1 MINLND
7 EQKKAV
13 IHFRGPCLVI
23 GTPGSGKTR
32 VITERICYLVQN
44 CKINPSNILVITF
57 TKAAA
62 IEMKKRY
69 NNIVGD
75 ISGKVQFGTFHAIF
89 FMILKV
95 AYNFTAANIIHE
107 STKRS
112 ILKEIV
118 SSIDIEI
125 HDENEFFED
134 LETRISLVKG
144 GMSNL
149 KDCCQINCTED
160 IFRKIYNSYQNEL
173 IKQRLIDFDD
183 MLVYCYE
190 LLSKRQDILNM
201 WQRQYPFILID
212 EFQDI
217 NCVQYEVIKLLAKPY
232 NNLFIVGD
240 DDQSIYGFRGAKP
253 DIMQQFLKDYK
264 DAKQYVLSINYR
276 CTASVVETS
285 SCLIKHNKNRLIK
298 KLTALK
304 KKKNPVHFKQFDNI
318 TEENNYICSKIL
330 EYNRQKIPYSEMA
343 VLFRTN
349 IQAQAIVSKF
359 VEYKIPFIM
368 KEHIPNIYEHWI
380 AKDILTYIKVAMGN
394 RDRASFLRIINKPKR
409 YVHRN
414 AFTQSYVNIEEL
426 KSFYKDK
433 LWMIEKIEQFQS
445 NLQFI
450 SGLKPFAAVNFIR
463 YGIGYDDYI
472 KEYAE
477 QRGLSVDSF
486 LAVLDKLQEEAKS
499 QKSFDKWFEYI
510 KLYSKELKEQ
520 AEKNK
525 AMLNGEEQDSD
536 FVSVLTM
543 HGAKGMEYTCVFIP
557 DVNEGI
563 IPYSKAVLD
572 DDIEEE
578 RRIFYVAMT
587 RAKEHLHISYVKKR
601 FNKELDV
608 SCFVQE
614 IINTKV

>member
-1 MINLND
+1 MVSLNN

-13 IHFRGPCLVI
+13 MHFRGPCLVI

-32 VITERICYLVQN
+32 VITERICYLVQHY
-44 CKINPSNILVITF
+44 KINPSNILVITF

-69 NNIVGD
+69 NNIVGE

-95 AYNFTAANIIHE
+95 AYNFTAANIISD

-112 ILKEIV
+112 ILREIV

-125 HDENEFFED
+125 HDENEFLDD
-134 LETRISLVKG
+134 LEVKISLIKG
-144 GMSNL
+144 GM
-149 KDCCQINCTED
+149 KDCTED
-160 IFRKIYNSYQNEL
+160 IIKKIYDKYQNEL
-173 IKQRLIDFDD
+173 MRQRLIDFDD

-190 LLSKRQDILNM
+190 LLSKREDILNM

-217 NCVQYEVIKLLAKPY
+217 NSIQYEVIKLLAKPF

-264 DAKQYVLSINYR
+264 DAKQYILSVNYR
-276 CTASVVETS
+276 CISSVVDAS
-285 SCLIKHNKNRLIK
+285 SHLIEHNKNRLIK
-298 KLTALK
+298 KLRAFK
-304 KKKNPVHFKQFDNI
+304 EKQSPVHFKQFDNT
-318 TEENNYICSKIL
+318 TEENNYICNKIL
-330 EYNRQKIPYSEMA
+330 EYNKQNILYREMA

-349 IQAQAIVSKF
+349 MQAQAIISKL
-359 VEYKIPFIM
+359 VEYKIPFIV
-368 KEHIPNIYEHWI
+368 KEYIANIYEHWI
-380 AKDILTYIKVAMGN
+380 AKDILAYIKIAIGN
-394 RDRASFLRIINKPKR
+394 RDRALFLRIINKPKR
-409 YVHRN
+409 YVHRS
-414 AFTQSYVNIEEL
+414 AFTKPYIDIEEL
-426 KSFYKDK
+426 KFFYKDK
-433 LWMIEKIEQFQS
+433 LWMIERIEQFQS
-445 NLQFI
+445 DLQFI

-463 YGIGYDDYI
+463 HSMGYNDYI
-472 KEYAE
+472 KEYAK
-477 QRGLSVDSF
+477 QRNISVDSF
-486 LAVLDKLQEEAKS
+486 MAVLDELQEEAKS

-510 KLYSKELKEQ
+510 KLYSEELKEQ
-520 AEKNK
+520 AGKNK
-525 AMLNGEEQDSD
+525 VMLNSEKQDSD

-543 HGAKGMEYTCVFIP
+543 HGVKGLEYTCVFIP
-557 DVNEGI
+557 DANEGI

-572 DDIEEE
+572 NDIEEE
-578 RRIFYVAMT
+578 RRLFYVAMT
-587 RAKEHLHISYVKKR
+587 RAKEHLYISYVKKR
-601 FNKELDV
+601 FNKETNM

-614 IINTKV
+614 IINTKI

>member
-1 MINLND
+1 MVSLNN

-13 IHFRGPCLVI
+13 MHFRGPCLVI

-32 VITERICYLVQN
+32 VITERICYLVQHH
-44 CKINPSNILVITF
+44 KINPSNILVITF

-69 NNIVGD
+69 NNIVGE

-95 AYNFTAANIIHE
+95 AYNFTAANIISD

-112 ILKEIV
+112 ILREIV

-125 HDENEFFED
+125 HDENEFLDD
-134 LETRISLVKG
+134 LEVKISLIKG
-144 GMSNL
+144 GM
-149 KDCCQINCTED
+149 KDCTED
-160 IFRKIYNSYQNEL
+160 IIKKIYDKYQNEL
-173 IKQRLIDFDD
+173 MRQRLIDFDD

-190 LLSKRQDILNM
+190 LLSKREDILNM

-217 NCVQYEVIKLLAKPY
+217 NSIQYEVIKLLAKPF

-264 DAKQYVLSINYR
+264 DAKQYILSVNYR
-276 CTASVVETS
+276 CISSVVDAS
-285 SCLIKHNKNRLIK
+285 SHLIEHNKNRLIK
-298 KLTALK
+298 KLRAFK
-304 KKKNPVHFKQFDNI
+304 EKQNPVHFKQFDNT
-318 TEENNYICSKIL
+318 TEENNYICNKIL
-330 EYNRQKIPYSEMA
+330 EYNKQNILYREMA

-349 IQAQAIVSKF
+349 MQAQAIISKL
-359 VEYKIPFIM
+359 VEYKIPFIV
-368 KEHIPNIYEHWI
+368 KEYIANIYEHWI
-380 AKDILTYIKVAMGN
+380 AKDILAYIKIAIGN
-394 RDRASFLRIINKPKR
+394 RDRALFLRIINRPKR
-409 YVHRN
+409 YVHRS
-414 AFTQSYVNIEEL
+414 AFTKPYIDIEEL
-426 KSFYKDK
+426 KFFYKDK
-433 LWMIEKIEQFQS
+433 LWMIERIEQFQS
-445 NLQFI
+445 DLQFI

-463 YGIGYDDYI
+463 HSMGYNDYI
-472 KEYAE
+472 KEYAK
-477 QRGLSVDSF
+477 QRNISVDSF
-486 LAVLDKLQEEAKS
+486 MAVLDELQEEAKS

-510 KLYSKELKEQ
+510 KLYSEELKEQ
-520 AEKNK
+520 AGKNK
-525 AMLNGEEQDSD
+525 VMLNSEEQDSD

-543 HGAKGMEYTCVFIP
+543 HGVKGLEYTCVFIP
-557 DVNEGI
+557 DANEGI

-572 DDIEEE
+572 NDIEEE
-578 RRIFYVAMT
+578 RRLFYVAMT
-587 RAKEHLHISYVKKR
+587 RAKEHLYISYVKKR
-601 FNKELDV
+601 FNKETNM

-614 IINTKV
+614 IINTKI

>member
-1 MINLND
+1 MVSLNN

-13 IHFRGPCLVI
+13 MHFRGPCLVI

-32 VITERICYLVQN
+32 VITERICYLVQHY
-44 CKINPSNILVITF
+44 KISPSNILVITF

-69 NNIVGD
+69 NNIVGE

-95 AYNFTAANIIHE
+95 AYNFTAANIISD

-112 ILKEIV
+112 ILREIV

-125 HDENEFFED
+125 HDENEFLDD
-134 LETRISLVKG
+134 LEVKISLIKG
-144 GMSNL
+144 GM
-149 KDCCQINCTED
+149 KDCTED
-160 IFRKIYNSYQNEL
+160 IIKKIYDKYQNEL
-173 IKQRLIDFDD
+173 MRQRLIDFDD

-190 LLSKRQDILNM
+190 LLSKREDILNM

-217 NCVQYEVIKLLAKPY
+217 NSIQYEVIKLLAKPF

-264 DAKQYVLSINYR
+264 DAKQYILSVNYR
-276 CTASVVETS
+276 CISSVVDAS
-285 SCLIKHNKNRLIK
+285 SHLIEHNKNRLIK
-298 KLTALK
+298 KLRAFK
-304 KKKNPVHFKQFDNI
+304 EKQSPVHFKQFDNT
-318 TEENNYICSKIL
+318 TEENNYICNKIL
-330 EYNRQKIPYSEMA
+330 EYNKQNILYREMA

-349 IQAQAIVSKF
+349 MQAQAIISKL
-359 VEYKIPFIM
+359 VEYKIPFIV
-368 KEHIPNIYEHWI
+368 KEYIANIYEHWI
-380 AKDILTYIKVAMGN
+380 AKDILAYIKIAIGN
-394 RDRASFLRIINKPKR
+394 RDRALFLRIINKPKR
-409 YVHRN
+409 YVHRS
-414 AFTQSYVNIEEL
+414 AFTKPYIDIEEL
-426 KSFYKDK
+426 KFFYKDK
-433 LWMIEKIEQFQS
+433 LWMIERIEQFQS
-445 NLQFI
+445 DLQFI

-463 YGIGYDDYI
+463 HSMGYNDYI
-472 KEYAE
+472 KEYAK
-477 QRGLSVDSF
+477 QRNISVDSF
-486 LAVLDKLQEEAKS
+486 MAVLDELQEEAKS

-510 KLYSKELKEQ
+510 KLYSEELKEQ
-520 AEKNK
+520 AGKNK
-525 AMLNGEEQDSD
+525 VMLNSEKQDSD

-543 HGAKGMEYTCVFIP
+543 HGVKGLEYTCVFIP
-557 DVNEGI
+557 DANEGI

-572 DDIEEE
+572 NDIEEE
-578 RRIFYVAMT
+578 RRLFYVAMT
-587 RAKEHLHISYVKKR
+587 RAKEHLYISYVKKR
-601 FNKELDV
+601 FNKETNM

-614 IINTKV
+614 IINTKI